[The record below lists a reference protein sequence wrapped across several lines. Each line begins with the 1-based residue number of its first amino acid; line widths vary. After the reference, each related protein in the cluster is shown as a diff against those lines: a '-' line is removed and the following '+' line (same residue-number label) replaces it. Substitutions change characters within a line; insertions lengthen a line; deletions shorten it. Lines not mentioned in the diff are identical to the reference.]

1 MKNHLL
7 CAELCK
13 QFAEKDNQIAELKE
27 ELESK
32 SSIIADLDES
42 EGNLVHSLGEAKDI
56 IKELLT
62 IHDNTLWQTKLKD
75 WKSEIIKNAENFLKG
90 E

>member
-1 MKNHLL
+1 MTEQEWEDKLDEVQKHS
-7 CAELCK
+7 EHWY
-13 QFAEKDNQIAELKE
+13 EMYSELKE

-42 EGNLVHSLGEAKDI
+42 EGNLVHSLEEAK
-56 IKELLT
+56 
-62 IHDNTLWQTKLKD
+62 
-75 WKSEIIKNAENFLKG
+75 EIIKYLLSFIQKENYRTRWDIDITKAENFLKG